1 MKGTFLFLGSGASMG
16 VPVIGC
22 KCTVCQSEVSSNKRL
37 RPAGL
42 LKVAG
47 KSFLID
53 VGPDFREQ
61 ALKYHIDHL
70 DGLLLTHVHFDHI
83 AGIDD
88 LRIFYFLKK
97 KAIPCLLSP
106 ETLEE
111 LKIRYHYLFR
121 PIGEITTVSAQLEFQ
136 MLEEDFG
143 DVEFEGVK
151 MQNLT
156 FFQSN
161 MKVTGFRVGDFS
173 YVTDIREYSDEVFVI
188 LKGVKKLVLS
198 ALRHRPSPVHLSIE
212 EGIEFARKVGA
223 EKTWFTHIAHDLDH
237 EETNRALPPDIRL
250 GADGLEIEFNYEE
263 KA

>member
-1 MKGTFLFLGSGASMG
+1 MG

-22 KCTVCQSEVSSNKRL
+22 KCAVCQSEVSSNKRL

-47 KSFLID
+47 RSFLID

-61 ALKYHIDHL
+61 ALKYHIESL
-70 DGLLLTHVHFDHI
+70 DGLLLTHCHFDHV

-88 LRIFYFLKK
+88 LRIFYFLEK
-97 KAIPCLLSP
+97 KALPCLLSP
-106 ETLEE
+106 ETLEI
-111 LKIRYHYLFR
+111 LKVRYYYLFN
-121 PIGEITTVSAQLEFQ
+121 PIGEIATVSAQLNFQ
-136 MLEEDFG
+136 LLEEDFG
-143 DVEFEGVK
+143 EIEFEGVK
-151 MQNLT
+151 IKNLT

-161 MKVTGFRVGDFS
+161 MKVTGFRIGDFAYIS
-173 YVTDIREYSDEVFVI
+173 DIKEYSDKVFVI

-198 ALRHRPSPVHLSIE
+198 TLRHRCSPVHFNVK
-212 EGIEFARKVGA
+212 EGIDFSRRVGA

-237 EETNRALPPDIRL
+237 EEINRLLPPEIRL